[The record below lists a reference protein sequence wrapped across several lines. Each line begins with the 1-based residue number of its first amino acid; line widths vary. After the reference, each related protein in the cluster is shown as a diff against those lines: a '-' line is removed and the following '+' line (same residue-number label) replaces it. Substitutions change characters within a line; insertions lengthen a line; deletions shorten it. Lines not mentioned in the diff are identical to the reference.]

1 MFGHLRS
8 GFSCFCGDLLYTC
21 SISIALVIHSF
32 DPALG
37 LKKTGVGIA
46 QERNRVFKRILNSTL
61 YKSTTVR
68 LYGNPYNTKFVG
80 GDQASG

>member
-37 LKKTGVGIA
+37 LTNNWCRDCARKKPSFQTDSKLDFVH
-46 QERNRVFKRILNSTL
+46 K
-61 YKSTTVR
+61 
-68 LYGNPYNTKFVG
+68 YNDSDVTRAV
-80 GDQASG
+80 QH